1 MGKEKILV
9 RPLFNYNIDFKK
21 LLFFLQV
28 PLSFLL
34 QVIFAYKTK
43 KGEVVLFR
51 SSAVLVD
58 YACKQFLISLQRNG
72 GTEDKKKKEIK
83 GKTIFLDPVVCLVG
97 PGAQHDLGPK
107 LLIAREKG
115 GGGVAI
121 RAC

>member
-21 LLFFLQV
+21 LFFLQV

-34 QVIFAYKTK
+34 QVIFVYKTK

-58 YACKQFLISLQRNG
+58 YACKQFLISFQRNG
-72 GTEDKKKKEIK
+72 GTEDQKKERNK
-83 GKTIFLDPVVCLVG
+83 RKNNLLRSSGVSG
-97 PGAQHDLGPK
+97 GARSP
-107 LLIAREKG
+107 A
-115 GGGVAI
+115 
-121 RAC
+121 

>member
-34 QVIFAYKTK
+34 QVIFVYKTK
-43 KGEVVLFR
+43 RGEVVLLR

-58 YACKQFLISLQRNG
+58 YACKQFLISFQRNG
-72 GTEDKKKKEIK
+72 GTEDKKKINERKNNLLRSS
-83 GKTIFLDPVVCLVG
+83 GVSG
-97 PGAQHDLGPK
+97 GAGSP
-107 LLIAREKG
+107 A
-115 GGGVAI
+115 
-121 RAC
+121 